1 MRDEGDAG
9 LIMNRESIR
18 RPIHV
23 KQVNQI
29 DLQYLEI
36 INVPSFHND
45 LIIDFLN
52 KNCKVNINELFH
64 ASLSI

>member
-1 MRDEGDAG
+1 MLDLLWVESPSDEP
-9 LIMNRESIR
+9 IR
-18 RPIHV
+18 V

-52 KNCKVNINELFH
+52 KNCKVNINELFLV
-64 ASLSI
+64 SLSI